1 MTPEATP
8 DQQRDCPH
16 CDGLGGHEAGGP
28 ICCGNA
34 EWECGASG
42 CTGPID
48 GRYLTQCEACGG
60 TGRAPDALCSP
71 IVHGPGFNSNLRPLS
86 YLGAR

>member
-1 MTPEATP
+1 MTNQTEREALETL
-8 DQQRDCPH
+8 CPH
-16 CDGLGGHEAGGP
+16 CDGLGGFPAGGP

-48 GRYLTQCEACGG
+48 GSYLERCQGCNG
-60 TGRAPDALCSP
+60 TGRAAKDATDD
-71 IVHGPGFNSNLRPLS
+71 
-86 YLGAR
+86 